1 MLLNEIKIGCTVLNH
16 AVNQTHHE
24 SSVRRGTNTNPVHI
38 TVRDVRHS
46 RVDGN
51 HTGPVCTSNIQS
63 MERSHSSSHRTAD
76 KKQITQVGVIGLHFA
91 GTVKAF
97 SEDPLATADTT
108 RIAGRSMANT
118 IRRAQR

>member
-38 TVRDVRHS
+38 TVRDDPALSGRWKPHGPRLHEQHS
-46 RVDGN
+46 KSWSA
-51 HTGPVCTSNIQS
+51 PIAAPI
-63 MERSHSSSHRTAD
+63 RTAD

-97 SEDPLATADTT
+97 SEDPPGD
-108 RIAGRSMANT
+108 R
-118 IRRAQR
+118 